1 MSLFGSIQM
10 GSNTLQAMQIGLQV
24 VGDNIANANTPGYVR
39 QEAVFEPSGAQKKG
53 SLILGLGVTVDS
65 IIQKIDKFTQ
75 ARLVGAKG
83 DRANADVQQ
92 QVYRDLETVLN
103 ELSNTGDLS
112 SSLSGFFE
120 SIENVL
126 GSQDAA
132 TRNLVMGKGQA
143 LADDINSLYQRAQGI
158 KDQLGNR
165 ISASADEINGLTE
178 QIRKLNVQIAA
189 SEVGGNSQ
197 AGGLRVQR
205 QFNVDRLSEIIGIN
219 VAEQTSGGLSIS
231 VGGDILVYEGERQE
245 VELNKAGANDSNSG
259 FIQFKKSQGK
269 LNTKTGELLGLYAG
283 RDTIVGGFVDRLDS
297 LAGTLAF
304 EFNKVYS
311 QGQGLVGFQDLTS
324 QAAVDDPN
332 APLDAAGL
340 PFTPESG
347 AFNLL
352 VHNKETN
359 LTESTTIQVRLH
371 GMDNDTTLNDL
382 ASQIDAIGG
391 ISASVTV
398 HGQLRIKADSSD
410 VDFSFAA
417 ADANRAAA
425 GDNGTGGVLAA
436 LGLNTFFTGSTAATL
451 GVNDQLKGITNAGK
465 FAASLGGVGVDSR
478 NAELLSVFMNQ
489 PIQSADGSSLTDLQN
504 QLVSEV
510 TQGSSV
516 AQSVADGFRTFESS
530 LEGQRQAV
538 SGVSIDEE
546 AVNMLTLQ
554 RIYQASAKYI
564 ATISDLL
571 DQLVKL

>member
-10 GSNTLQAMQIGLQV
+10 GGNALQAMQIGLQV

-39 QEAVFEPSGAQKKG
+39 QEAVFEPSGVQKKG
-53 SLILGLGVTVDS
+53 GLVLGLGVSVDS
-65 IIQKIDKFTQ
+65 IIQKIDKFVQ

-92 QVYRDLETVLN
+92 QVYRDLETTLN
-103 ELSNTGDLS
+103 ELSDSGDLS
-112 SSLSGFFE
+112 SSLSGFFQ

-126 GSQDAA
+126 GSQDVAS
-132 TRNLVMGKGQA
+132 RNLVMGKGQA
-143 LADDINSLYQRAQGI
+143 LADDIHNLHDRVQGI
-158 KDQLGNR
+158 NDELGNR
-165 ISASADEINGLTE
+165 ISAAADEINNLTE
-178 QIRKLNVQIAA
+178 QIRQLNVQIAA
-189 SEVGGNSQ
+189 NEVGGNSQ

-205 QFNVDRLSEIIGIN
+205 QNAVDRLSEIIGIN
-219 VAEQTSGGLSIS
+219 VAEQSSGGLSIS

-245 VELNKAGANDSNSG
+245 VELNKTGGNDANSG
-259 FIQFKKSQGK
+259 FIQFKNSQGK

-283 RDTIVGGFVDRLDS
+283 RDTIVGGFAKRLDS

-324 QAAVDDPN
+324 QEAVDNPN

-359 LTESTTIQVRLH
+359 LTGSTTIQVHLH
-371 GMDNDTTLNDL
+371 GMDNDTTLADL
-382 ASQIDAIGG
+382 AAQIDAIDG
-391 ISASVTV
+391 ISASITV
-398 HGQLRIKADSSD
+398 RGQLRIKADSSN
-410 VDFSFAA
+410 VDFSFSA
-417 ADANRAAA
+417 ADTNRAAS

-436 LGLNTFFTGSTAATL
+436 LGLNTFFTGSTAASL
-451 GVNDQLKGITNAGK
+451 GVNEQLQGVANADK
-465 FAASLGGVGVDSR
+465 FAASLGGLGVDTR
-478 NAELLSVFMNQ
+478 NAELLSVFMDR
-489 PIQSADGSSLTDLQN
+489 PIQSADGSSLSDLQN

-516 AQSVADGFRTFESS
+516 AKSVADGFHTFESS
-530 LEGQRQAV
+530 LEGQRQSA